1 VDNSHNREYFQV
13 DIAGIHNY
21 NHNFK

>member
-13 DIAGIHNY
+13 DIAGIYSY
-21 NHNFK
+21 NHNLK